1 MAVKGHLPE
10 RDGLFIGLTV
20 VEMMVKRERT
30 LSGLVRELMDEFG
43 PHYQSRTDLHTTE
56 ARKQAV
62 LAQLSGDGLPTVDGK
77 PVTATETIDG
87 FKFRVDG
94 GWLMFRASG
103 TEPVLRVYSEAASQ
117 DAADALV
124 AWGVGFV
131 EGDA

>member
-1 MAVKGHLPE
+1 MASA
-10 RDGLFIGLTV
+10 F
-20 VEMMVKRERT
+20 
-30 LSGLVRELMDEFG
+30 
-43 PHYQSRTDLHTTE
+43 SR
-56 ARKQAV
+56 ARF
-62 LAQLSGDGLPTVDGK
+62 SDGK

-87 FKFRVDG
+87 FKFRIDG